1 MNYQLLILF
10 LVIHFLISIIYLVFI
25 LTGRSNLP
33 KEFIAIIFLIPL
45 FGFLAGL
52 AVEIIYLFE
61 KQGESSIE
69 QMIPQDEDDI
79 LWKPLKKYEE
89 SKDIVPLEESL
100 LISNTE
106 IRRKMMLD
114 VLYHDPQKYMEVLM
128 LARFNEDVETAHY
141 ATTTIAHIQKNYQLE
156 LQKAGTA
163 SEEDP
168 TDLSKLDKYITVVEK
183 YIDSGLLEEHL
194 LRNQRL
200 IYSNLLD
207 RKLSMHPNDKET
219 LIKKQKNL
227 IELQE
232 YTPAY
237 EIVDTL
243 IRNWPEDEEVWIE
256 AIRVCVE
263 ARDQDKLNVIVG
275 LIKASDIQW
284 TQDRVD
290 MVKIWIDGE

>member
-1 MNYQLLILF
+1 M
-10 LVIHFLISIIYLVFI
+10 IHFLISIIYLVFI